1 MTLNPESWVRRQ
13 LRRLLWQGPGA
24 VSAYVSIPAPLICV
38 ALAMMESSELG
49 LASLV
54 ILSINVALGVLLI
67 FADQIECSR
76 HHNLGLLRYSAAQS
90 RVRIE
95 KIGVRSKEV
104 DQFVRMLWYDP
115 ELELRFKRTPV
126 RTIELM
132 VVALD
137 VLSQLAF
144 RYGRGGKRVFEANQ
158 EPVVKAMHLFRCLT
172 IAEAESSLLESLML
186 WLRDSP
192 EFDPEGWALPLL
204 KRL

>member
-1 MTLNPESWVRRQ
+1 MMECPQ
-13 LRRLLWQGPGA
+13 LR
-24 VSAYVSIPAPLICV
+24 V
-38 ALAMMESSELG
+38 
-49 LASLV
+49 ASLV
-54 ILSINVALGVLLI
+54 ILSINVALAVLLI
-67 FADQIECSR
+67 SADQIECSR
-76 HHNLGLLRYSAAQS
+76 HHHLGLLRYSAAQS
-90 RVRIE
+90 RGRIE
-95 KIGVRSKEV
+95 KIGVRSREV
-104 DQFVRMLWYDP
+104 DQFVRMLLYDP
-115 ELELRFKRTPV
+115 ELELQFKRTPV

-172 IAEAESSLLESLML
+172 VAEAESSLLESLTL